1 MATGWVRSLQC
12 KSNVLDD
19 VASTP
24 KKIPSRVSLS
34 CTTISKESI
43 FIVPKHPTN
52 NPKSQSSTHKPR
64 RKRKPVP
71 VPFPPSPLAPSR
83 HSSSSFLSLTELP
96 EGHSS
101 RQVVE
106 IIFNSSWSSG
116 RTGDTQFAGKI
127 EMMFRVH
134 NPART
139 VARFEECRNAVRAR
153 AHFSKSTDSR
163 CAADGN
169 EMMRFHCRTG
179 TCSGSGTDSEPV
191 YDAGVAVCAVASA
204 GRILHG
210 VRTYTKSREAHESAG
225 GGSGRWAMLVCR
237 VIAGRVG
244 SASEPIGHCDSVSI
258 GKGELVVFDQRA
270 VLPCFL
276 IIYKL
281 ICKSQVSIS

>member
-24 KKIPSRVSLS
+24 KKLNPRISLS
-34 CTTISKESI
+34 CTTISKESV
-43 FIVPKHPTN
+43 FILPKQPSN
-52 NPKSQSSTHKPR
+52 NPKSQSTPKPR

-101 RQVVE
+101 RRVVE

-116 RTGDTQFAGKI
+116 RTEDFQFAGKI

-153 AHFSKSTDSR
+153 AHFSKSADSR

-179 TCSGSGTDSEPV
+179 TYTGTGTNSEPV
-191 YDAGVAVCAVASA
+191 YDAGVTRCKVMSA
-204 GRILHG
+204 GRMLDG
-210 VRTYTKSREAHESAG
+210 VRTYTKSREAHDSAG

-237 VIAGRVG
+237 VVAGRVG
-244 SASEPIGHCDSVSI
+244 SGSESDGQCDSVSI

-276 IIYKL
+276 IIYK
-281 ICKSQVSIS
+281 V

>member
-19 VASTP
+19 VVSTP
-24 KKIPSRVSLS
+24 KPHPRLSLS
-34 CTTISKESI
+34 CTAISKESV
-43 FIVPKHPTN
+43 FILPKQPSNST
-52 NPKSQSSTHKPR
+52 KSQSTTKHR
-64 RKRKPVP
+64 RKRRPVP

-83 HSSSSFLSLTELP
+83 YSSSSFLSLTELP

-101 RQVVE
+101 RRVVE

-116 RTGDTQFAGKI
+116 RTDDLQFAGKI

-139 VARFEECRNAVRAR
+139 VARFEECRGAVRAQ
-153 AHFSKSTDSR
+153 AQFFKSSDSR

-179 TCSGSGTDSEPV
+179 TCTGSDMDSEPV
-191 YDAGVAVCAVASA
+191 YDAGVALSRVMSA
-204 GRILHG
+204 GRMLHG

-225 GGSGRWAMLVCR
+225 GGSGQWAMLVCR

-244 SASEPIGHCDSVSI
+244 SGSEPDGHCDSVSI
-258 GKGELVVFDQRA
+258 GKGELLVFDQRA

-276 IIYKL
+276 IIYK
-281 ICKSQVSIS
+281 V